1 MSATTGSL
9 LFHINQREDRV
20 MIVNLG
26 QVSRQGEKAIE
37 FRGHAGP
44 MPDLRWC
51 SPFRAVM

>member
-1 MSATTGSL
+1 
-9 LFHINQREDRV
+9 

-26 QVSRQGEKAIE
+26 PASRQGEKAIE
-37 FRGHAGP
+37 FCGRAGP